1 MGGRRRTA
9 ANSAE
14 QRRTAPNSA
23 EQWPQFDGAGGV
35 NIRAGV
41 NLIGH
46 SAKWDNPQASRHRVA
61 AFQSTLGTVNG
72 RTCCGQRNPAKQT
85 GRQQRSLE

>member
-1 MGGRRRTA
+1 LAGVGEPRRT
-9 ANSAE
+9 SAS
-14 QRRTAPNSA
+14 SA
-23 EQWPQFDGAGGV
+23 EQWPQFDGAGAV

-41 NLIGH
+41 NLIGR
-46 SAKWDNPQASRHRVA
+46 SAKWDNPQTSCHRMA